1 MTRKKKSRKPGR
13 GSSGQLKQESA
24 TEFDVDKR
32 IRKKKGNKPG
42 SRHQVKESAEGQQ
55 NQGNKDPRVG
65 SKKPVSL
72 GVPIKAK
79 VNKPKPVKPS
89 TLPKIVAVSST
100 EAASKELWQELEQIE
115 ENPQLQAIIEKMD
128 AEQALTAEEVDLYNE
143 LMDRHE
149 ALSEQLGIDDVPE
162 ADGDIDNTDEKPLS
176 EDELWNKFNDD
187 QFDVE

>member
-1 MTRKKKSRKPGR
+1 M
-13 GSSGQLKQESA
+13 
-24 TEFDVDKR
+24 
-32 IRKKKGNKPG
+32 
-42 SRHQVKESAEGQQ
+42 
-55 NQGNKDPRVG
+55 
-65 SKKPVSL
+65 
-72 GVPIKAK
+72 
-79 VNKPKPVKPS
+79 
-89 TLPKIVAVSST
+89 PKIVAVSST

-149 ALSEQLGIDDVPE
+149 ALSEQLGINDVPE
-162 ADGDIDNTDEKPLS
+162 AEGDIDNTDEKPLS